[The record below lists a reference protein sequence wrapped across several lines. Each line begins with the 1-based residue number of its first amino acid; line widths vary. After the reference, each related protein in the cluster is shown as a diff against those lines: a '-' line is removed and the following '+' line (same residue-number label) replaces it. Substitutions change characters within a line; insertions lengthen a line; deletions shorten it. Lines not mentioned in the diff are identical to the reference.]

1 MQVVLVN
8 YFVCEW
14 CNWHHMCWDWEQNDC
29 CQDNLVYAVF
39 LVSENSSNSWMS
51 RAEVDYLH
59 ESYLL
64 ISPCRPQMPQ
74 TKRLWHLLKVLRNHQ
89 WASRTLLYLF
99 QLNSLLQPKSKHFAK
114 WVYFSACIFSSCFH
128 LQLSFS
134 FFLAFSLC
142 PSLQLHHSYPA
153 LAPAVTLKQLSTVTM
168 VMHTTVLDFCCHLI
182 IIIITVTT
190 VNVRLRDLSQSS
202 DPSLICI
209 MWRMALNAEPR
220 QAGWVSCLS
229 EKWSADVELSNWKK
243 LKHGHWKRWQHASM
257 CMCVLFAPRSS
268 SSSSFSWLPAVTDIL
283 FFFPSLVGVSS
294 CLCVFTLDDLQ
305 KFSLQLHAS
314 LSPRALLLAARAKG
328 NS

>member
-1 MQVVLVN
+1 MVLVN

-29 CQDNLVYAVF
+29 CHDNLVYAVF

-51 RAEVDYLH
+51 RAQVDYLH

-134 FFLAFSLC
+134 FCLAFSLC

-209 MWRMALNAEPR
+209 MWRMALMLSR
-220 QAGWVSCLS
+220 DKLAGFHAWVKNDQQMWSSVIEKNWNTVIGKGDNVQVCACVSCL
-229 EKWSADVELSNWKK
+229 
-243 LKHGHWKRWQHASM
+243 
-257 CMCVLFAPRSS
+257 
-268 SSSSFSWLPAVTDIL
+268 LPGALPPPPSPDYQQWRIY
-283 FFFPSLVGVSS
+283 FFF
-294 CLCVFTLDDLQ
+294 
-305 KFSLQLHAS
+305 S
-314 LSPRALLLAARAKG
+314 LSCRCELLPVCVYPGWPTEVFPPASRFTVSQGAVIGSQSQREQLG
-328 NS
+328 L